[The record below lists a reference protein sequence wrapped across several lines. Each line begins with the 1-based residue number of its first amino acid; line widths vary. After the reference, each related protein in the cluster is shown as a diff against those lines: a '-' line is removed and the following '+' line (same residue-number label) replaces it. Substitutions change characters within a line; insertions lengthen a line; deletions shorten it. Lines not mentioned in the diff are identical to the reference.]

1 MRVRLIGNRAVV
13 HFQKQAVGKQ
23 KKDLHKKDGNHGHS
37 YEGIGSC
44 IVGDGACF
52 YVDLLTFSADNLK
65 KHFFVREV
73 STS

>member
-44 IVGDGACF
+44 IVG
-52 YVDLLTFSADNLK
+52 
-65 KHFFVREV
+65 EWWQ
-73 STS
+73 